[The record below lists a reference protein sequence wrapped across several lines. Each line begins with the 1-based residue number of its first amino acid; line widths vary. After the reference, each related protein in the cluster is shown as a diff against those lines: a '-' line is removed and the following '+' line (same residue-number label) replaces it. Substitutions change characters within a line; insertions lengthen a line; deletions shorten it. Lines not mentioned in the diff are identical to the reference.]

1 MQDKKN
7 FIMMKERSEVMFRG
21 YYDSPIGFIEVI
33 ADDEKVNSVLFV
45 EEIQS
50 ANENHIVKLVL
61 QELDFYFKGETKHIC
76 SLSISSGTPFQQTV
90 WTTLTHIPFG
100 TTTTYSNIAS
110 QLNNEKAVRAV
121 GTAIGKNQLAI
132 LVPCHRVLGKNGSLT
147 GFAWGTWR
155 KEWLI
160 QHEKNHSQR

>member
-1 MQDKKN
+1 
-7 FIMMKERSEVMFRG
+7 MFRG
-21 YYDSPIGFIEVI
+21 YYDSPIGIIEVV

-45 EEIQS
+45 EEINS
-50 ANENHIVKLVL
+50 SNENHIVKQVL
-61 QELDFYFKGETKHIC
+61 QQLDYYFKGETIHI
-76 SLSISSGTPFQQTV
+76 SPLSISSGTPFQQTV
-90 WTTLTHIPFG
+90 WTSLTQIPFG
-100 TTTTYSNIAS
+100 TTTTYSEIAS
-110 QLNNEKAVRAV
+110 RLNNEKAVRAV